1 MGGGKKVIR
10 LRLSTWQQPVANAH
24 RAYNKPAAVRQHLVS
39 VIRAGPAPF
48 ALLSYNSEGF
58 IPPAEM
64 QNLLSSLGRVQTLEH
79 SYQTFRACRNLR
91 SRSSKVK
98 EYLFLLEKS

>member
-10 LRLSTWQQPVANAH
+10 LRLSTRQQPVANAH

-39 VIRAGPAPF
+39 VIRACPA
-48 ALLSYNSEGF
+48 
-58 IPPAEM
+58 
-64 QNLLSSLGRVQTLEH
+64 LSSLGRVQTLEH